1 MSPPYRKKPP
11 RKRNL
16 AAKALRSPLFRPR
29 VLANPNAYRR
39 RRRFTRNPVDEGSDD
54 QIN

>member
-1 MSPPYRKKPP
+1 MSPPSRKKPP

-29 VLANPNAYRR
+29 VLANPNAYRCHK
-39 RRRFTRNPVDEGSDD
+39 RFIRNPGDQGKVDPM
-54 QIN
+54 N

>member
-1 MSPPYRKKPP
+1 MSPPSKKKPP

-29 VLANPNAYRR
+29 VLANPNAYKRR
-39 RRRFTRNPVDEGSDD
+39 KRFTRNPVDEGSDD

>member
-1 MSPPYRKKPP
+1 MSPDRKKPP

-16 AAKALRSPLFRPR
+16 AAKALRSPLFRPKI
-29 VLANPNAYRR
+29 VANPATYKRR
-39 RRRFTRNPVDEGSDD
+39 KRFTRNPVDSDTDD